1 VRDLKHLIYF
11 EDLLQEANN
20 SLVRE
25 AQSEGRIA
33 IGSVCSQMPEP
44 LINLPGCFSVRL
56 RAPRTGSMEMGTY
69 YMSSLICECCRAW
82 LERAIEGGLNF
93 LDCIMAADTCAQMNR
108 SVENIEHLNLIEK
121 DNFFVSYSDVP
132 MKCDETALR
141 HYVRQMK
148 AHVLE
153 PLHEQFG
160 IDVSDAA
167 LKEAVEEQNEISR
180 LITALGEYRKEEL
193 PRITGYEFAVFC
205 LATFCCPKDKMAGKL
220 KETLEEVE
228 NRTPDEAG
236 KNRARVLMAGSEV
249 DDPEII
255 RIAEEAG
262 ALVVADRFCFGSLP
276 GRQEIVLDESDG
288 AEDVL
293 TQICRWYMEK
303 GQCPRFMDT
312 EKITER
318 HEYIDGLMKEYRAEG
333 IIFQQMKFCDYW
345 GYERAHASH
354 VMREQYGYPVLSV
367 DRPYNVGNSG
377 QLRTRFQAFV
387 ESLEIKKIN
396 RERRGAN
403 E

>member
-1 VRDLKHLIYF
+1 MRDLKHLIYF

-148 AHVLE
+148 AH
-153 PLHEQFG
+153 
-160 IDVSDAA
+160 
-167 LKEAVEEQNEISR
+167 
-180 LITALGEYRKEEL
+180 
-193 PRITGYEFAVFC
+193 
-205 LATFCCPKDKMAGKL
+205 
-220 KETLEEVE
+220 
-228 NRTPDEAG
+228 
-236 KNRARVLMAGSEV
+236 GS
-249 DDPEII
+249 
-255 RIAEEAG
+255 
-262 ALVVADRFCFGSLP
+262 
-276 GRQEIVLDESDG
+276 
-288 AEDVL
+288 
-293 TQICRWYMEK
+293 
-303 GQCPRFMDT
+303 
-312 EKITER
+312 
-318 HEYIDGLMKEYRAEG
+318 
-333 IIFQQMKFCDYW
+333 
-345 GYERAHASH
+345 
-354 VMREQYGYPVLSV
+354 
-367 DRPYNVGNSG
+367 
-377 QLRTRFQAFV
+377 
-387 ESLEIKKIN
+387 
-396 RERRGAN
+396 
-403 E
+403 